1 MFSQYAIRVLCK
13 PYPTIKSGRK
23 CVKTKYP
30 LLIFT
35 KLLLSQAEA
44 LICPKV
50 FVALD
55 TDLSLWQNALFEIAT
70 QLLGAFPLSV
80 LMRIFPS
87 MILSVSSKS
96 TIGRTTTRKLQG
108 RDWPRKRDARI
119 GGPEVV
125 FGQMKNNMHY
135 KRFRHFGKDKVRMDF
150 AFFAMTFNLKNYAQT
165 S

>member
-1 MFSQYAIRVLCK
+1 MKQKVCTKVQIFQMKSKEFPPPPINIYYIFLTRYVFSICNKSFVQAI
-13 PYPTIKSGRK
+13 PYNQIRRK

-119 GGPEVV
+119 GGQKW
-125 FGQMKNNMHY
+125 FSD
-135 KRFRHFGKDKVRMDF
+135 R
-150 AFFAMTFNLKNYAQT
+150 
-165 S
+165 